1 MTNEQ
6 KNNNKKKNEGKMY
19 CFPSLRV
26 KWFLCNTFFCMLKKM
41 VIEYRFD
48 VVYKLNVDLSI
59 GGMVLYF

>member
-1 MTNEQ
+1 
-6 KNNNKKKNEGKMY
+6 MY

-26 KWFLCNTFFCMLKKM
+26 KWFLCNTFFLYAKKKM

-59 GGMVLYF
+59 GGFIF

>member
-1 MTNEQ
+1 
-6 KNNNKKKNEGKMY
+6 MY